1 MCSAILAVRRMF
13 EPLTEG
19 VFVVERSNDDMSWI
33 EVFDGGLTLRRRIR
47 WPESAAGEIRRCRHQ
62 AKHRK
67 GYFSICASWGCK
79 PSGRY
84 QLMCL
89 RCQLT
94 SIVREDEARATMLA
108 LTVRFAFQQ
117 INNCPVCVCICV
129 SVCAYMYS
137 AILAV
142 SPVEG
147 EGSNDDMSWIEVFD
161 GGVTLRRRIRWPES
175 ASYIT

>member
-1 MCSAILAVRRMF
+1 MYTRRMSQCS
-13 EPLTEG
+13 LVHIG
-19 VFVVERSNDDMSWI
+19 
-33 EVFDGGLTLRRRIR
+33 
-47 WPESAAGEIRRCRHQ
+47 
-62 AKHRK
+62 
-67 GYFSICASWGCK
+67 
-79 PSGRY
+79 
-84 QLMCL
+84 
-89 RCQLT
+89 
-94 SIVREDEARATMLA
+94 EARVTMLA
-108 LTVRFAFQQ
+108 LTVRFAFQHF
-117 INNCPVCVCICV
+117 NNCPVCVCICV

>member
-1 MCSAILAVRRMF
+1 MYTRRMSQCS
-13 EPLTEG
+13 LVHIG
-19 VFVVERSNDDMSWI
+19 
-33 EVFDGGLTLRRRIR
+33 
-47 WPESAAGEIRRCRHQ
+47 
-62 AKHRK
+62 
-67 GYFSICASWGCK
+67 
-79 PSGRY
+79 
-84 QLMCL
+84 
-89 RCQLT
+89 
-94 SIVREDEARATMLA
+94 EARVTMLA

-117 INNCPVCVCICV
+117 INNCPVCVCIRV

>member
-1 MCSAILAVRRMF
+1 M
-13 EPLTEG
+13 
-19 VFVVERSNDDMSWI
+19 MS
-33 EVFDGGLTLRRRIR
+33 
-47 WPESAAGEIRRCRHQ
+47 
-62 AKHRK
+62 
-67 GYFSICASWGCK
+67 
-79 PSGRY
+79 
-84 QLMCL
+84 
-89 RCQLT
+89 QLT
-94 SIVREDEARATMLA
+94 QTPILLSCNVIYSAHVMACLSRSVHVHETHVTVLACPYRRGARHDARLDC
-108 LTVRFAFQQ
+108 AFCFSTNQELSY
-117 INNCPVCVCICV
+117 VCVCICV

>member
-1 MCSAILAVRRMF
+1 MYTRRMSQCS
-13 EPLTEG
+13 LVHIG
-19 VFVVERSNDDMSWI
+19 
-33 EVFDGGLTLRRRIR
+33 
-47 WPESAAGEIRRCRHQ
+47 
-62 AKHRK
+62 
-67 GYFSICASWGCK
+67 
-79 PSGRY
+79 
-84 QLMCL
+84 
-89 RCQLT
+89 
-94 SIVREDEARATMLA
+94 EARVTMLA

-117 INNCPVCVCICV
+117 INNCPVCVCVCV
-129 SVCAYMYS
+129 CVCVYMCVCVCAYMYS